1 MYGLSEH
8 LLCVQATDYRVIPL
22 MTAVNGYPEYDPN
35 QTASGEEDEE
45 EDSEDGE
52 EEAEAAQEAGEEGDR
67 EEGGEEEVG
76 VAPQE
81 VFSAEE
87 TVVDVE

>member
-1 MYGLSEH
+1 
-8 LLCVQATDYRVIPL
+8 

-35 QTASGEEDEE
+35 QTASGDEDEE

-76 VAPQE
+76 VTPQE
-81 VFSAEE
+81 VFSTEE